1 MSADPREA
9 QLLALWRDRAQL
21 DESGWEGLWYAVQ
34 GVLGHCHCP
43 ELSGLPYSR
52 EECILDFFH
61 QKVFEPALRGT
72 GGELRHAGALVAY
85 FRNFLRDLLDD
96 PYLVRRVITEE
107 ELEPRD
113 PSGREDIDPDDF
125 GELLELTGTELS
137 TIVLAAQRF
146 FDGAPDWVLPYLALN
161 TCADAEDVIPLYRL
175 KDLYAVASHHY
186 KARQLGIT
194 RRKGECE
201 TDYDQTLLGQWLLS
215 LGVAPVRENVHAME
229 DALKIL
235 CQVALTL
242 QKRGAQPSG
251 INTPG
256 SWDPA
261 PT

>member
-1 MSADPREA
+1 M
-9 QLLALWRDRAQL
+9 
-21 DESGWEGLWYAVQ
+21 
-34 GVLGHCHCP
+34 
-43 ELSGLPYSR
+43 
-52 EECILDFFH
+52 
-61 QKVFEPALRGT
+61 
-72 GGELRHAGALVAY
+72 
-85 FRNFLRDLLDD
+85 
-96 PYLVRRVITEE
+96 
-107 ELEPRD
+107 EPR
-113 PSGREDIDPDDF
+113 PFRPEDIDPDDF
-125 GELLELTGTELS
+125 AELLELTGTELS

-215 LGVAPVRENVHAME
+215 LGVAPVRRKCARHGGTI
-229 DALKIL
+229 IL

-251 INTPG
+251 HAGVMGP
-256 SWDPA
+256 SAYLA
-261 PT
+261 PTLFPREPP